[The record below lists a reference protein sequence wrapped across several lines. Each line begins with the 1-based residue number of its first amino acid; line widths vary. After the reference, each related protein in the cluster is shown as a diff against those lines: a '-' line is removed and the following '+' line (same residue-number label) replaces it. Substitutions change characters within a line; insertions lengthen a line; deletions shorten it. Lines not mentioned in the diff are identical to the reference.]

1 MRIALLLVFTALACG
16 SNRGAGGPRSSAA
29 QARMAPIAAGP
40 FRSGSARA
48 LNDPSELRSLEA
60 LDVSLGAYRI
70 DRVPVTTSDFTRFV
84 EETSRAAVPLPRDA
98 DSRIDDTSPARLSRR
113 RLDATER
120 YASHPVVLV
129 SWIDARDYCA
139 WRGARLPTELE
150 WEKALRGTDG
160 RAYPWGTDPDPMRV
174 NSVEFGPGDT
184 VPVLSFPRAASPFG
198 VYDGGGNAAE
208 WTSTSGPSPD
218 HFIIRGSA
226 WNEPASAARCDR
238 RREVHRDARSVTLTF
253 RCAMASP

>member
-1 MRIALLLVFTALACG
+1 MALIT
-16 SNRGAGGPRSSAA
+16 
-29 QARMAPIAAGP
+29 AGP
-40 FRSGSARA
+40 FRAGSTRA
-48 LNDPSELRSLEA
+48 PADSAELRPLVALE
-60 LDVSLGAYRI
+60 VSLGAYRI
-70 DRVPVTTSDFTRFV
+70 DRVPVTTRDFTRFV
-84 EETSRAAVPLPRDA
+84 EETLRAAMPLSRDA
-98 DSRIDDTSPARLSRR
+98 DSRIDDASPASLSRR
-113 RLDATER
+113 RPDATER

-160 RAYPWGTDPDPMRV
+160 RAFPWGADPDPMRV
-174 NSVEFGPGDT
+174 NSLEFGAGDT

-208 WTSTSGPSPD
+208 WTSSTGPSPE
-218 HFIIRGSA
+218 HFVVRGSA

-238 RREVHRDARSVTLTF
+238 RRELHRDARSVTLTF